1 MNLGMNA
8 LRNARI
14 LNEGLDTFDIY
25 EYLKANYA
33 PDIID
38 QVEEAMGENAADYL
52 KGIDTQQEADE
63 FLESIGGRLAE
74 DGEGEVRDFQPI
86 HPHTEGPA
94 GVPGPDG
101 KQGVSLT
108 GRPIKALKDR
118 PTKDLKDRAW
128 AGDLDHEI
136 PLRDDEDAE

>member
-1 MNLGMNA
+1 MNLGINA

-14 LNEGLDTFDIY
+14 LNERL
-25 EYLKANYA
+25 
-33 PDIID
+33 
-38 QVEEAMGENAADYL
+38 
-52 KGIDTQQEADE
+52 
-63 FLESIGGRLAE
+63 GGRLAE

-86 HPHTEGPA
+86 HPRTEGPA

-101 KQGVSLT
+101 KQGASLT

-118 PTKDLKDRAW
+118 PKALKDRAW

>member
-1 MNLGMNA
+1 MNLGINA

-14 LNEGLDTFDIY
+14 LNEGLD
-25 EYLKANYA
+25 N
-33 PDIID
+33 
-38 QVEEAMGENAADYL
+38 V
-52 KGIDTQQEADE
+52 
-63 FLESIGGRLAE
+63 
-74 DGEGEVRDFQPI
+74 QPI
-86 HPHTEGPA
+86 HPRTEGPA

-118 PTKDLKDRAW
+118 PKALKDRAW